1 MTTRVAVIGVG
12 MMGREHA
19 RVFAELPDVELVAVC
34 DSYLENAR
42 AVGHK
47 YGAPA
52 YQDYMEMLQKEI
64 PDAVTI
70 AVPTALHK
78 EVTIRT
84 LKTGTHVLVEKP
96 IAPSLDEAREMIDR
110 AHELN
115 RVLMVGQV
123 VRFNPALQL
132 LKEKLKSGQLGRV
145 FQIFCRRAEPFPARV
160 RDVGVVVDLA
170 PHDVDIMR
178 FLLDQEPKR
187 VYAETEQRLHTEHED
202 LIFGLLRFPE
212 GVTGALE
219 INWLTPTRIHEVLVL
234 GERGLFRVDNQTQ
247 DLYFYENAD
256 AVMKG
261 STSRKTIK
269 TVSEGEM
276 VRYALQRNEPLKVEL
291 QEFLRAVRGDVP
303 AQVTGEDGLAALRL
317 ALALVE
323 SGITH
328 QVIEV

>member
-1 MTTRVAVIGVG
+1 MA
-12 MMGREHA
+12 
-19 RVFAELPDVELVAVC
+19 
-34 DSYLENAR
+34 
-42 AVGHK
+42 
-47 YGAPA
+47 
-52 YQDYMEMLQKEI
+52 
-64 PDAVTI
+64 
-70 AVPTALHK
+70 
-78 EVTIRT
+78 
-84 LKTGTHVLVEKP
+84 
-96 IAPSLDEAREMIDR
+96 
-110 AHELN
+110 
-115 RVLMVGQV
+115 GQV

-132 LKEKLKSGQLGRV
+132 LKEKLKAGQLGRV

-187 VYAETEQRLHTEHED
+187 VYAETEQRVHTEHED

-256 AVMKG
+256 AAVRG
-261 STSRKTIK
+261 TTSRKTIK